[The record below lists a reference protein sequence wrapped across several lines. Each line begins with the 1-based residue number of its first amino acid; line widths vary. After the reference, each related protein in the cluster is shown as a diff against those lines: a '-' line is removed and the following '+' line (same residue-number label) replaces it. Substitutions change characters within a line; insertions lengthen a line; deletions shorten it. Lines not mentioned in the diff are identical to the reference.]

1 MSDTPNEKPIETEVK
16 KTADAAVAAVEGQA
30 AAMKHVAGAAVDAV
44 KNTAGAAVDAVKG
57 TATAAVEAVEKAVDG
72 KKA

>member
-1 MSDTPNEKPIETEVK
+1 MGDTPNEKPIETEVK

-30 AAMKHVAGAAVDAV
+30 AAMKNVAGAAVDAV
-44 KNTAGAAVDAVKG
+44 KS
-57 TATAAVEAVEKAVDG
+57 TATAAVEAVEKAVEG